1 MSRLAVLVSG
11 LGRPSVVARVVGGA
25 LVVRSRRVTGSRGM
39 TISAD
44 EAAKVANM
52 NQFFNFIM
60 ECFAVLCSVAMVAVV
75 AAIFGHISI
84 GGSGRL
90 AGWRDEVSL

>member
-1 MSRLAVLVSG
+1 MGVLVSG
-11 LGRPSVVARVVGGA
+11 LGRASVVARVVGRA
-25 LVVRSRRVTGSRGM
+25 YVVRSRRVTGSRGM
-39 TISAD
+39 IISAD
-44 EAAKVANM
+44 EAAKVANT
-52 NQFFNFIM
+52 NQFFNFIL

-90 AGWRDEVSL
+90 VRWWDKVNL

>member
-1 MSRLAVLVSG
+1 
-11 LGRPSVVARVVGGA
+11 
-25 LVVRSRRVTGSRGM
+25 VVRSRRVTGSRGM
-39 TISAD
+39 IISAD
-44 EAAKVANM
+44 EAAKVANT
-52 NQFFNFIM
+52 NQFFNFIL

-90 AGWRDEVSL
+90 VRWWDKVNL